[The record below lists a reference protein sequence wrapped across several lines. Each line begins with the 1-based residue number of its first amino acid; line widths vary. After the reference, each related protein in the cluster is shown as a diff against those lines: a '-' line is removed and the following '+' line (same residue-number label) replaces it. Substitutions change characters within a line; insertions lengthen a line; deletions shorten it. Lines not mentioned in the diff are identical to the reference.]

1 MCNDWDSKHL
11 TYITNSTNG
20 TNGGA
25 LGQKLSLISG
35 AALDFLDFSQRVML
49 PHLFYF
55 VLGEPH
61 ILNFQLLGWLAGITS
76 PEIIGVTFKFWEE
89 HVALSF
95 PYAPCT
101 VYLPAFGW
109 FLGQMLVNIPAPW
122 SIWDWCTPESKG
134 LSLVLRI
141 NGRPSRLWI
150 FGSRK

>member
-1 MCNDWDSKHL
+1 MCNDWDSKPL

-49 PHLFYF
+49 SHLFYF

-76 PEIIGVTFKFWEE
+76 PELIGVTFKFWEE

-101 VYLPAFGW
+101 IYLPAFGW
-109 FLGQMLVNIPAPW
+109 FLGQMLVNIPYM
-122 SIWDWCTPESKG
+122 EHMG
-134 LSLVLRI
+134 LVYSRNQGFIVLRI